1 MDTKMAKSASA
12 GRRGD
17 ETKTG
22 LGIKIVLI
30 AVAVLC
36 VLALVYTICDATGV
50 LARST
55 TAMKVGDDSI
65 SAMELRQYYGNTRSS
80 VLSQYGSTLQAYGY
94 DLSSS
99 TFELQTCLFDSSR
112 TWKQYFTDQAEASAQ
127 QISVLVQ
134 QAEENGFTYDTAQDV
149 QDYLDGL
156 QSAAD
161 DAGYSLSKY
170 LRLAYGKGTKV
181 SDVESYYAKRALAV
195 AYYDSVIEGFGIGD
209 SEIMDYYAEHIG
221 DYTLISY
228 NEADFAY
235 TTYTYDAEKASEEGA
250 PKSEAEAEKMTADS
264 KAEAMDNAQALLADL
279 KEDGANFGA
288 AARKYI
294 SDEDAPDTWL
304 SEDVKVSSATAAGP
318 AWAADSARVAGDV
331 ELVEDE
337 DNGKIAVMQF
347 VSRRMDDSYTV
358 AVRHILLRTE
368 TAASDADDAAKAE
381 IDAANAQVKQQ
392 AEELLAQWKAGEA
405 TEDSFAQLAKENSA
419 DSNAA
424 DGGLYTGVYEGQMV
438 DTFNDWCFDPARKSG
453 DTGIVETSYGYH
465 IMYFVENEGLKYISD
480 IRSTLESQEYND
492 WYDTEKGQYPVTT
505 EKLGMMFL

>member
-1 MDTKMAKSASA
+1 M
-12 GRRGD
+12 
-17 ETKTG
+17 
-22 LGIKIVLI
+22 
-30 AVAVLC
+30 
-36 VLALVYTICDATGV
+36 
-50 LARST
+50 
-55 TAMKVGDDSI
+55 
-65 SAMELRQYYGNTRSS
+65 
-80 VLSQYGSTLQAYGY
+80 
-94 DLSSS
+94 
-99 TFELQTCLFDSSR
+99 
-112 TWKQYFTDQAEASAQ
+112 
-127 QISVLVQ
+127 
-134 QAEENGFTYDTAQDV
+134 
-149 QDYLDGL
+149 
-156 QSAAD
+156 
-161 DAGYSLSKY
+161 
-170 LRLAYGKGTKV
+170 
-181 SDVESYYAKRALAV
+181 
-195 AYYDSVIEGFGIGD
+195 
-209 SEIMDYYAEHIG
+209 
-221 DYTLISY
+221 
-228 NEADFAY
+228 
-235 TTYTYDAEKASEEGA
+235 
-250 PKSEAEAEKMTADS
+250 
-264 KAEAMDNAQALLADL
+264 
-279 KEDGANFGA
+279 
-288 AARKYI
+288 
-294 SDEDAPDTWL
+294 
-304 SEDVKVSSATAAGP
+304 KVSSATAAGP

-480 IRSTLESQEYND
+480 IRSTLESQQYND